1 MSDKA
6 DWRRIEELFDA
17 ASALPT
23 SAQDKY
29 LDEHCVGQ
37 SELAARVRALL
48 CASRDAGNFL
58 DQTVSSAAAT
68 AWIDRQGS
76 RLGAYRLLHEIGH
89 GGMGRVYLAE
99 RADEQYSLKVAIKIV
114 RGDLASPAIL
124 QRFRIERQ
132 ILANLHH
139 PGIARLLDGGATD
152 TGTPYLVMEYVDG
165 VSVDRFC
172 KEQSLSIPDTLKLF
186 RRICSAVSYA
196 HRNLVVHRDIKPAN
210 VLVTSEGLPRLLDF
224 GIAKVLDV
232 NSGPIATTRQS
243 DRVMTPEYASPEQ
256 VLGNPVAVPSD
267 IFMLGLLL
275 YELLSGVPAIR
286 FTSTKPS
293 DRERLICETD
303 PPLPS
308 IVGGNKKLAGDLDA
322 IVMKAIRKEPDRR
335 YASVEQFDNDI
346 ARWLDGLPV
355 EARTGAW
362 TYRASK
368 LLRRRLVPILLA
380 SGVALI
386 VGISAFTSL
395 QSAHRAN
402 QAAEQS
408 RVRLQSALAM
418 ANSSLLDIHAEVSEL
433 AGSTKA
439 RGLIVQRTLQ
449 SLADLEK
456 NSEGDPQVQLVLA
469 VAYEKLSDIQYRDGS
484 DHLGDTQAAEAS
496 AKRAL
501 QLRERLQQ
509 PAAIAA
515 DLVRLGELY
524 GHMRRDADSI
534 EAFRSAVAKYES
546 FPKLDRPARAALAKA
561 RGKLASILATQADV
575 QPALEQIQLAVHDQR
590 ALLKDAPH
598 DKSAR
603 EEIGKALSTLGEIER
618 DQIKDFAAAFQSFN
632 EGLAFARALAAEDP
646 GARQYRT
653 QLASILSNLGHT
665 WFQRGEPLPAIAFY
679 RESLGLVQTLAASDP
694 NDARSNRSVAI
705 HSTNLALALS
715 RIGRVAQAEL
725 TFRDAIRVH
734 ETIRGKNPES
744 FLPILDLAFA
754 HSALGQLLLRNG
766 NPADGRRQ
774 LEEAKNLGDALVRQ
788 DPTNSLYRL
797 RLANVHEALGNAR
810 KLAGACPDALSH
822 YQHAIDLLQS
832 PAGPDSGFAIKTRDL
847 TRKLASCKK

>member
-1 MSDKA
+1 MSDKD
-6 DWRRIEELFDA
+6 DWGRIEQLFDA
-17 ASALPT
+17 ASLLPT
-23 SAQDKY
+23 SAQDQY

-37 SELAARVRALL
+37 SELEARVRALL

-58 DQTVSSAAAT
+58 DQTVRSAAAT

-76 RLGAYRLLHEIGH
+76 RVGAYRLLHEIGH

-99 RADEQYSLKVAIKIV
+99 RADEEYSHKVAIKIV
-114 RGDLASPAIL
+114 RSDLTSPAIL
-124 QRFRIERQ
+124 QRFRMERQ
-132 ILANLHH
+132 ILANLEH

-172 KEQSLSIPDTLKLF
+172 KERTLSIPDTLKLF

-210 VLVTSEGLPRLLDF
+210 VLVTTEGLPRLLDF
-224 GIAKVLDV
+224 GIAKVLDSD
-232 NSGPIATTRQS
+232 SGVAAETRQS

-275 YELLSGVPAIR
+275 YELLSGTPAIR

-308 IVGGNKKLAGDLDA
+308 VVSGNKHLAGDLDS

-355 EARTGAW
+355 EARSGAW

-368 LLRRRLVPILLA
+368 LLRRRLVPILIA
-380 SGVALI
+380 SSIALI
-386 VGISAFTSL
+386 VGVSAFTSL
-395 QSAHRAN
+395 QAARRAN

-408 RVRLQSALAM
+408 RARLQSALAM
-418 ANSSLLDIHAEVSEL
+418 ANSSLLDIHALVSEL
-433 AGSTKA
+433 SGSTKA

-501 QLRERLQQ
+501 QLRERLRE
-509 PAAIAA
+509 PNAIAA

-534 EAFRSAVAKYES
+534 VAYRSAVAKYES
-546 FPKLDRPARAALAKA
+546 FPKLDRPARIDLARA
-561 RGKLASILATQADV
+561 RSKLAGVLATQADA
-575 QPALEQIQLAVHDQR
+575 QPALQQIRLAVDEQR
-590 ALLKDAPH
+590 ALLKDAPQ
-598 DKSAR
+598 DKLAQ
-603 EEIGKALSTLGEIER
+603 EALVNVLIVSGEIER
-618 DQIKDFAAAFQSFN
+618 DQIKAYPAAFQSFN
-632 EGLAFARALAAEDP
+632 EGLSLARALVAQDP
-646 GARQYRT
+646 GARHYRT
-653 QLASILSNLGHT
+653 QLASLLNNLGHT
-665 WFQRGEPLPAIAFY
+665 WLQRNDPLQAIACY
-679 RESLGLVQTLAASDP
+679 TESLGLVKALAASDP
-694 NDARSNRSVAI
+694 NDARSHRSVAI

-715 RIGRVAQAEL
+715 RIGRLAQAEL
-725 TFRDAIRVH
+725 TFRDAIHVH
-734 ETIRGKNPES
+734 ESIRAKNPES
-744 FLPILDLAFA
+744 FQPILDLAFA
-754 HSALGQLLLRNG
+754 HSALGQSLLRNG
-766 NPADGRRQ
+766 NPTEGRRQ
-774 LEEAKNLGDALVRQ
+774 LEEAKNLDNILVRQ
-788 DPTNSLYRL
+788 DPANSLYRL
-797 RLANVHEALGNAR
+797 RLAKVHEDLGDER
-810 KLAGACPDALSH
+810 KRAGACPEALTH
-822 YQHAIDLLQS
+822 YQDAIDLLQTS
-832 PAGPDSGFAIKTRDL
+832 TGPDSGFASKTRDL

>member
-1 MSDKA
+1 MNDKA

-29 LDEHCVGQ
+29 LDEHCAGQ
-37 SELAARVRALL
+37 SELEARVRALL

-58 DQTVSSAAAT
+58 DQTVRSAAAT

-76 RLGAYRLLHEIGH
+76 RVGAYRLLHEIGH

-99 RADEQYSLKVAIKIV
+99 RADDEYSLKVAIKIV
-114 RGDLASPAIL
+114 RSDLTSPAIL

-232 NSGPIATTRQS
+232 NSGLTAETRQS

-275 YELLSGVPAIR
+275 YELLSGTPAIR

-308 IVGGNKKLAGDLDA
+308 IASGNKHLAGDLDA

-355 EARTGAW
+355 EARSGAW

-380 SGVALI
+380 SSIALI
-386 VGISAFTSL
+386 VGVSAFTSL
-395 QSAHRAN
+395 QSARRAN

-408 RVRLQSALAM
+408 RVRLQAALAM
-418 ANSSLLDIHAEVSEL
+418 ANSSLLDIHALVSEL
-433 AGSTKA
+433 PGSTKA
-439 RGLIVQRTLQ
+439 RVLIAQRTLQ
-449 SLADLEK
+449 SLAGLEK
-456 NSEGDPQVQLVLA
+456 NSQDDPQVQLVLA
-469 VAYEKLSDIQYRDGS
+469 VAYEKLSDIQYRDGAE
-484 DHLGDTQAAEAS
+484 HLGDTHAAEVS

-501 QLRERLQQ
+501 ELRGHLHQTI
-509 PAAIAA
+509 AVAA

-524 GHMRRDADSI
+524 GHMHRDADSDA
-534 EAFRSAVAKYES
+534 AFQTAVAKYES
-546 FPKLDRPARAALAKA
+546 FPKLDRPARAALASA
-561 RGKLASILATQADV
+561 RGKLAGVLATQADA
-575 QPALEQIQLAVHDQR
+575 QPALRQIQLAVDEQR
-590 ALLKDAPH
+590 ALLNDAPR
-598 DKSAR
+598 DKPAR
-603 EEIGKALSTLGEIER
+603 EALGRALITLGEIQR
-618 DQIKDFAAAFQSFN
+618 DQIKNFPAALQSFN
-632 EGLAFARALAAEDP
+632 EGLAFARSLAAEDP
-646 GARQYRT
+646 AARQYRT
-653 QLASILSNLGHT
+653 QLASGLNNLGHT
-665 WFQRGEPLPAIAFY
+665 WLQRNDPLQAIACY
-679 RESLGLVQTLAASDP
+679 RESLGLVQALAASDP

-705 HSTNLALALS
+705 HSTNLALALA

-725 TFRDAIRVH
+725 IFRDAIRVH
-734 ETIRGKNPES
+734 DTIRSKNPES

-754 HSALGQLLLRNG
+754 HGALGQLLIRNG
-766 NPADGRRQ
+766 NPAEGRRQ
-774 LEEAKNLGDALVRQ
+774 LEQAKSLDDILVRQ
-788 DPTNSLYRL
+788 DPANSLYRL
-797 RLANVHEALGNAR
+797 RLANVHEGLGDER
-810 KLAGACPDALSH
+810 KLAGACPEALGHYRDA
-822 YQHAIDLLQS
+822 IGLLQS
-832 PAGPDSGFAIKTRDL
+832 STGPDSGFANKTRDL